1 MELKINKKENL
12 KKKEILLEVEIPYE
26 EITPFMEKTA
36 KKINDTLKV
45 DGFRSGSIPFDIVKK
60 QVGEMN
66 LLQYSMEDII
76 DKSLHEVLIKEGLKL
91 FITPKIDVDKLA
103 PNNPIVY
110 KVTIYLLPEITLN
123 AWEKISIK
131 EDKPKITAKDIDA
144 SLKVVLESMV
154 KDKKI
159 DRKSKEG
166 DKIILDFDVFIDKV
180 LIENGSAKNYELITG
195 TNSMIPGFEENVIGL
210 KTGEEKTFNLDFP
223 KNYPHKPIAGKT
235 AEFKVKIINVLE
247 RIFPEVNNELAKQLK
262 FKTVDELKNAIKTNL
277 EKEKEKEIEI
287 KTANEIFE
295 ALLKKAKFDLIH
307 EVFID
312 QELKKMLAEL
322 KHNIE
327 QQGGKYDDYLI
338 HIKKTEEDLNKE
350 MKGDAEKRFQT
361 SLIIKEI
368 SEKNK
373 ITIEEKDIETE
384 ITNYFARFGQPNK
397 EEQEKLEKNKKFK
410 NYIEQTLLNKK
421 VIEFIKEKIIKK

>member
-1 MELKINKKENL
+1 MELKINKKEDL

-26 EITPFMEKTA
+26 ETTPFMEKTA
-36 KKINDTLKV
+36 QKMNKTLKV

-76 DKSLHEVLIKEGLKL
+76 DKSLHEVLKKEGLKL

-110 KVTIYLLPEITLN
+110 KATVYLLPEITLKG
-123 AWEKISIK
+123 WEKISVK
-131 EDKPKITAKDIDA
+131 EDKPKIATKDVET

-154 KDKKI
+154 EDKKV

-166 DKIILDFDVFIDKV
+166 DKMILDFDVFIEKV
-180 LIENGSAKNYELITG
+180 LIENGSAKGYELITG
-195 TNSMIPGFEENVIGL
+195 TNSMIPGFEEKVMGL
-210 KTGEEKTFNLDFP
+210 KAEEEKTFNLDFP
-223 KNYPHKPIAGKT
+223 ENYPHKPIAGKT
-235 AEFKVKIINVLE
+235 AEFKVKVVNVLE
-247 RIFPEVNNELAKQLK
+247 RIFPEVNDELAKQLK
-262 FKTVDELKNAIKTNL
+262 FETVDELKTAIKTNL
-277 EKEKEKEIEI
+277 EKEKEKEIEV
-287 KTANEIFE
+287 KTANDIFE

-307 EVFID
+307 EVYIE

-327 QQGGKYDDYLI
+327 QQGGKYDDYLV
-338 HIKKTEEDLNKE
+338 HIKKTEEDLSKE

-368 SEKNK
+368 TEEHK
-373 ITIEEKDIETE
+373 ITVEEKDIELE
-384 ITNYFARFGQPNK
+384 IAN
-397 EEQEKLEKNKKFK
+397 
-410 NYIEQTLLNKK
+410 
-421 VIEFIKEKIIKK
+421 